1 MNKRYRLIL
10 IAAFALIA
18 SVCLIA
24 GCKLSINKSFEDFV
38 EESQVKS
45 SVTYILNK
53 GKFTNN
59 SSVYNIYYPANA
71 KPYEITQSTPAGAT
85 IGNARIDSFDGHE
98 FLGWFEAKTNA
109 DGVPLYTDGTLFDTT
124 LEEGKT
130 VDSLETKYD
139 FSKRLNEGDKIYVVA
154 RWNELPKITF
164 KLIPDGFSTMKVD
177 GKEYKAGDELVSYY
191 IPSYGFPDMGEKVFA
206 AQGYTFVSFH
216 ANADGSDKF
225 TGWPVRIPEDGK
237 DVEMYV
243 KFMEGDWVLVRTATD
258 FQKLFRSGGNALN
271 YYFMLDDDKTELD
284 CSELKNLAPLSRF
297 RGKIEGNGCTVKNL
311 NLTVNNISNGYVAAV
326 FGELTSDASIKN
338 ITFENVTA
346 NYSLRRRA
354 DTNVFFMF
362 SSNGGAKI
370 ENVAFGGQMNVTL
383 GVEARLDKTSESNWI
398 FGGYTTDSQ
407 MSGVT
412 VLAGTKCTIT
422 DSEGKQTVY
431 EYKN

>member
-109 DGVPLYTDGTLFDTT
+109 DVVPISTNGTLFDTT
-124 LEEGKT
+124 LEEGKI

-191 IPSYGFPDMGEKVFA
+191 IPSYGFPDMGEKVFS

-216 ANADGSDKF
+216 AKADGSDKF

-258 FQKLFRSGGNALN
+258 FKKLFRSGGNALN
-271 YYFMLDDDKTELD
+271 YYFMLKPGTELD
-284 CSELKNLAPLSRF
+284 CGELKNLAPLSRF
-297 RGKIEGNGCTVKNL
+297 RGKIEGNGCTVT
-311 NLTVNNISNGYVAAV
+311 NLTFTKNNILNGNIVSI
-326 FGELTSDASIKN
+326 FGNLTKEASIKN
-338 ITFENVTA
+338 ITFKDVKA
-346 NYSLRRRA
+346 DYSLRA
-354 DTNVFFMF
+354 NTDTDIFFMC
-362 SSNGGAKI
+362 SSDAGATLEK
-370 ENVAFGGQMNVTL
+370 VAFGGQMNVTL
-383 GVEARLDKTSESNWI
+383 GVNARLDKTSESNWI
-398 FGGYTTDSQ
+398 FGGYTSDSL
-407 MSGVT
+407 MKGVT
-412 VLAGTKCTIT
+412 VLAGTRCTIT

>member
-18 SVCLIA
+18 SVCFIA

-124 LEEGKT
+124 LEEGKI

-164 KLIPDGFSTMKVD
+164 KLIPDGF
-177 GKEYKAGDELVSYY
+177 
-191 IPSYGFPDMGEKVFA
+191 
-206 AQGYTFVSFH
+206 
-216 ANADGSDKF
+216 
-225 TGWPVRIPEDGK
+225 
-237 DVEMYV
+237 
-243 KFMEGDWVLVRTATD
+243 
-258 FQKLFRSGGNALN
+258 
-271 YYFMLDDDKTELD
+271 
-284 CSELKNLAPLSRF
+284 
-297 RGKIEGNGCTVKNL
+297 
-311 NLTVNNISNGYVAAV
+311 
-326 FGELTSDASIKN
+326 
-338 ITFENVTA
+338 
-346 NYSLRRRA
+346 
-354 DTNVFFMF
+354 
-362 SSNGGAKI
+362 
-370 ENVAFGGQMNVTL
+370 
-383 GVEARLDKTSESNWI
+383 
-398 FGGYTTDSQ
+398 
-407 MSGVT
+407 
-412 VLAGTKCTIT
+412 
-422 DSEGKQTVY
+422 
-431 EYKN
+431 